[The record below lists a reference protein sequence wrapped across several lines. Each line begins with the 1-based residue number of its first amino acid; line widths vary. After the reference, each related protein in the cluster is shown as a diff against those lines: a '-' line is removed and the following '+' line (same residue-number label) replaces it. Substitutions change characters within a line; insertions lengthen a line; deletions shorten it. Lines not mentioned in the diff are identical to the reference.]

1 MAVEATFKRT
11 LRGLEAANEE
21 ATEALK
27 LWKIGADVKGVFS
40 ITRDPNPHRRYFF
53 GMVQLVLDNT
63 ELFGSKDE
71 AEESIKLSV
80 GYVSQAQEYKNGQW
94 SITRT
99 PKTVA
104 GKAMNELQW
113 REFNRNVEK
122 LICEVL
128 CVTEEQ
134 LADAMSEWIAPGF
147 KREGKTKRAEMRL
160 T

>member
-1 MAVEATFKRT
+1 MAIEATFKRT

-27 LWKIGADVKGVFS
+27 LWKIGADVKGTFAL
-40 ITRDPNPHRRYFF
+40 TRDPNPHRRYFF

-63 ELFGSKDE
+63 DLFGSKEE

-80 GYVSQAQEYKNGQW
+80 GYVSQAQEYRNGQW

-104 GKAMNELQW
+104 GRAMNELQW
-113 REFNRNVEK
+113 REFNRNVER

-128 CVTEEQ
+128 CVSEEQ
-134 LADAMSEWIAPGF
+134 LADAMTDWQAPGLR
-147 KREGKTKRAEMRL
+147 REGKPKRQTVGAE
-160 T
+160 

>member
-11 LRGLEAANEE
+11 LRGLEPANEE
-21 ATEALK
+21 ATETLK

-40 ITRDPNPHRRYFF
+40 RTADPNPHRRYFF
-53 GMVQLVLDNT
+53 GMVQLVIDNSD
-63 ELFGSKDE
+63 LFGSKQE
-71 AEESIKLSV
+71 AEDSIKLSV
-80 GYVSQAQEYKNGQW
+80 GYVDQAQVYENGQW

-113 REFNRNVEK
+113 RDFNRNVEK

-128 CVTEEQ
+128 CVSQEQ
-134 LADAMSEWIAPGF
+134 LSDAMTDYLAPGL
-147 KREGKTKRAEMRL
+147 RRADSRKARVA
-160 T
+160 